1 MESSFRDSGGKIY
14 LMDPVRKCGLME
26 ANSRGSLGEERRMG
40 KGGMCGETV
49 RKSQPI
55 GLMGW

>member
-1 MESSFRDSGGKIY
+1 MELSFRDSGGKIY
-14 LMDPVRKCGLME
+14 LMDPVRKCGQME
-26 ANSRGSLGEERRMG
+26 ANSRGSLGGERRMG
-40 KGGMCGETV
+40 RVGMSGEMV